1 MSDWRPQGLPWPP
14 VKSMCFGN
22 RCHQCFNRWHRRS
35 APVKKHMTVDK
46 VADMKVDL
54 VVGKVAD
61 MKVDKVVDMKVD
73 LVVSKVV
80 NRVAHMVADMD
91 FSIIFWAFLGE
102 FFCNSQ

>member
-1 MSDWRPQGLPWPP
+1 
-14 VKSMCFGN
+14 
-22 RCHQCFNRWHRRS
+22 
-35 APVKKHMTVDK
+35 MTVD
-46 VADMKVDL
+46 
-54 VVGKVAD
+54 KVAD

>member
-46 VADMKVDL
+46 VADMKVD
-54 VVGKVAD
+54 
-61 MKVDKVVDMKVD
+61 KVVDMKVD

-91 FSIIFWAFLGE
+91 FSIIFWAFLCE
-102 FFCNSQ
+102 IFCIFH